1 MKFTA
6 IFALAALTAVNALAL
21 DRRGVPE
28 CAAGLTQVQSQL
40 DVVTTG
46 VNNWKVSD
54 GYAGALKVQTE
65 ETKLEKNLDSAKS
78 ACTISGTVSEADA
91 DTILAQVDTLVPK
104 VETALDSLVQKK
116 SDFDQVL
123 LVTALV
129 TKDIKNLKTKTDAL
143 DNALLSATP
152 ASYKDR
158 ANAYVKRINDA
169 FAAAYTAYGI

>member
-1 MKFTA
+1 MQ
-6 IFALAALTAVNALAL
+6 N
-21 DRRGVPE
+21 
-28 CAAGLTQVQSQL
+28 QL

-65 ETKLEKNLDSAKS
+65 ETKLENYLDSAKS
-78 ACTISGTVSEADA
+78 ACTISGTVSDTDA
-91 DTILAQVDTLVPK
+91 QTILAQVDTLVPK
-104 VETALDSLVQKK
+104 VESALSSIVTKK
-116 SDFDQVL
+116 PDFDKVL

-152 ASYKDR
+152 ASYKDQ
-158 ANAYVKRINDA
+158 ANAYVARINKA
-169 FAAAYTAYGI
+169 FADAYTAYGI